1 MCNAA
6 IADLS
11 NSSPRT
17 LAPMHFRLTFPSF
30 SPKVASS
37 PITSYVVAM
46 KLSSSLLLALTISS
60 SCSSIADARLR
71 RDEADR
77 HHIRRL
83 KKDKKKG
90 GGGGGKKEK
99 DESDDK
105 SAGGGGGGGANRNYY
120 VAPVAPP
127 QTAQQQGVTN
137 YNYNY
142 AAPSTNNPAGA
153 GNVNYAG
160 ITNYVPSSTQT
171 SSFYQGQ
178 PQIAGAQ
185 YAYGFDPHS
194 GRFHPGLDPNTHQL
208 NQYASNS
215 RDPGNNGYGG
225 TPPCAGTRG
234 GCYSQTGAYYPN
246 GVPAQQQTMPATQ
259 EQAVI
264 SRAGAGYEDASATKI
279 ATFDTGSA
287 GTVNVWRVRP
297 SGMDDEPIDI
307 GGGADSNRAAD
318 AAAAANVQV
327 SPVQPVKSNIPT
339 WPYTS
344 YPYVALPP
352 FDQQCEAH
360 EQCQSGCCVL
370 NIVGTCMDAGR
381 CA

>member
-11 NSSPRT
+11 ICPLLPRVRARAVDLLTLPSSRRRSHSPRP
-17 LAPMHFRLTFPSF
+17 LL
-30 SPKVASS
+30 
-37 PITSYVVAM
+37 AM
-46 KLSSSLLLALTISS
+46 KLSSSILLALAISS
-60 SCSSIADARLR
+60 SFLSVANARLR
-71 RDEADR
+71 GEEPEADR

-105 SAGGGGGGGANRNYY
+105 NSGGGGGGGANRNYY
-120 VAPVAPP
+120 VAPVAPQ
-127 QTAQQQGVTN
+127 QTAQQQGVAN

-142 AAPSTNNPAGA
+142 AGTSTKNAA
-153 GNVNYAG
+153 TGNVNYAG

-171 SSFYQGQ
+171 SSHYQGQ

-208 NQYASNS
+208 NQYASPS
-215 RDPGNNGYGG
+215 RDPGSIGNGG

-279 ATFDTGSA
+279 ATFDAGSA

-297 SGMDDEPIDI
+297 SDMEDEPIDI
-307 GGGADSNRAAD
+307 GGADSNRAVD
-318 AAAAANVQV
+318 DGAAANVQV
-327 SPVQPVKSNIPT
+327 SSVQAPVKSNIPT

-352 FDQQCEAH
+352 FEQQCEAH

-370 NIVGTCMDAGR
+370 NIVGTCMEAGR